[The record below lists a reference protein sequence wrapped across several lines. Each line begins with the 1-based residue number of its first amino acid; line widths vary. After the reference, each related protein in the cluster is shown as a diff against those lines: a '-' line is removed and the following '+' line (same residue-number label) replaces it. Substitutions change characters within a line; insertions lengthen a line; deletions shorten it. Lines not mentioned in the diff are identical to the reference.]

1 MKLRLP
7 SSALLLCLSF
17 GLVATAQSAEPGWYL
32 LGHGGQSSASGL
44 GQGQVDDN
52 LVAIYNSVGLD
63 VLTASSTLD
72 DSDTGF
78 GLGGGIQVNDN
89 FAFEFVYVNL
99 GSIDYQSSGT
109 VSDGVDTFAAEAD
122 LSNSVDG
129 AVLSVLGILPVGERF
144 SVFGR
149 AGLSLLSVEG
159 KARITVDGIS
169 QRDSQS
175 TQTSDPVL
183 GIGAEY
189 SVSDHF
195 AVRLA
200 WDRYLDVGTNDVMG
214 DTDVDYFSLGVRMS
228 VGWFR

>member
-1 MKLRLP
+1 MKLKLQ
-7 SSALLLCLSF
+7 SSALLLCLQF

-32 LGHGGQSSASGL
+32 LGNGGQTSASGL

-78 GLGGGIQVNDN
+78 GLGGGIQVTDN
-89 FAFEFVYVNL
+89 FAFEFAYVNL
-99 GSIDYQSSGT
+99 GSIDYRSSGT

-122 LSNSVDG
+122 FSNSADG

-200 WDRYLDVGTNDVMG
+200 WDRYLNVGTNDVMG